1 MYLIRFLANLAVF
14 CMFLWISQIDLNFAA
29 LHPREISEAL
39 ILNELCHLHYTNC
52 RLKIC
57 IWQLYFYSWLSKV
70 YLKIFL
76 ISSPEHALTIPCP
89 WQMTQSAFCLCSYIL
104 IGNCACQKLRNS
116 PGVGKC
122 LAPGQQKSLQMP
134 HPWDWKGGQMPLS
147 SPYHGTKK
155 ALLLPSFSK
164 VARYCNFES
173 LDHWLKYPGKIS

>member
-1 MYLIRFLANLAVF
+1 MYLIRFLASFAVF
-14 CMFLWISQIDLNFAA
+14 CMFLWISQIDLNFVA

-76 ISSPEHALTIPCP
+76 ISSPEHALTTPCP

-104 IGNCACQKLRNS
+104 IGNHVHVKSSGIAPGLANAWLLASRKVCQCPTRGTEKA
-116 PGVGKC
+116 GKC
-122 LAPGQQKSLQMP
+122 PSVPQILGPKKRFFFRHFRKLGAIAIWIS
-134 HPWDWKGGQMPLS
+134 WPLTEMS
-147 SPYHGTKK
+147 G
-155 ALLLPSFSK
+155 
-164 VARYCNFES
+164 
-173 LDHWLKYPGKIS
+173 